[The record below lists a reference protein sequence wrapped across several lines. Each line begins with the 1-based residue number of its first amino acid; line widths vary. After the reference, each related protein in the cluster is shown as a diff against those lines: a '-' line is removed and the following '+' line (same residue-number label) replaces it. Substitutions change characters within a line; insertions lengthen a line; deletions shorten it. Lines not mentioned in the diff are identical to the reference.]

1 MTSFSIIQAFWIVFA
16 LVWLA
21 ASLATK
27 RTQQKASLFSRLAYR
42 ALVTAGCYLMFAGE
56 LVFPRLRAHVLPPST
71 VKDVAGIVLTA
82 SGIALA
88 MWARFYIGSNWSSA
102 VTVKVGHEL
111 VRTGP
116 YRWVRHPIYAGI
128 LLALIGT
135 GLSRNHIA
143 VLPGIALCWLGFLL
157 KSRMEENFMR
167 QTFGEQY
174 VEYCETVGALV
185 PKVRL

>member
-1 MTSFSIIQAFWIVFA
+1 MTSFSIIHAFWIIFA
-16 LVWLA
+16 LVWLV

-27 RTQQKASLFSRLAYR
+27 RTQQKAPLISRLTYGV
-42 ALVTAGCYLMFAGE
+42 LVTAGCYLMFAGE
-56 LVFPRLRAHVLPPST
+56 LVFPRLRAHILPPST